1 MLGCWST
8 ERPMTAIMLKFTKLN
23 FLNWLRGYGGDDL
36 EALSDRALRD
46 IGLRLV
52 RRDLNSVN
60 PLWLA

>member
-1 MLGCWST
+1 
-8 ERPMTAIMLKFTKLN
+8 MTAIMLKFTKLN

-46 IGLRLV
+46 IGIRLV